1 MVNGDWQ
8 GIILSDLT
16 SELWGNG
23 HQHSIFFFFQFESN
37 RCLLTDQIAK
47 IIMVDTLVHPSN
59 KPVDLV
65 FPVASISTFYK
76 MGGLFLHSSSWRRQ
90 FKGSQEAACFFET
103 FSNIDVMNHIL
114 HTDDAIFPKRLCNQ
128 CVIHQGNSLLVDFA
142 ITMLQINSFTD
153 FGFGFP

>member
-1 MVNGDWQ
+1 
-8 GIILSDLT
+8 
-16 SELWGNG
+16 
-23 HQHSIFFFFQFESN
+23 
-37 RCLLTDQIAK
+37 
-47 IIMVDTLVHPSN
+47 MVDILVHPSN

-142 ITMLQINSFTD
+142 ITLLKRWIHLQTSDLGTPIQCIGEGHGNPLQYSCLENSMDRVTWWATVHRVTKS
-153 FGFGFP
+153 